1 MTKQEKRKRISEL
14 KKLMR
19 NYKNGK
25 DTIHTEKDYSTW
37 VLESIQLIHFT

>member
-1 MTKQEKRKRISEL
+1 MNKQQKRKRLTEL
-14 KKLMR
+14 KKLMK

-25 DTIHTEKDYSTW
+25 DTIHNEDDYKAW